1 MTTGWV
7 VLSGGRRLRWGG
19 DVRRHYLLR
28 PLVNVA
34 RARNVGSWTADR
46 LRVALDEGGLDRP
59 RLASVEFL
67 DRETLDLATR
77 RTRPMVVDFHDEPI
91 AHAAALGHTL
101 SADRAVELRNLVETN
116 LAAFRDVICQSPEF
130 VRLVGLDAQR
140 TFIAPSGTDSRLIV
154 PGPWPEL
161 PVVGMV
167 SGASPGRGIEALVA
181 ACRLLR
187 ADLPKLRLW
196 FALAG
201 TTDSGRAYLLE
212 LVESLAAEPWI
223 TIEAVP
229 YPEIGPRLAATSVLV
244 IPHPADP
251 YWDAVLPIK
260 MFDYLAAGRPVVA
273 TPRSATASLL
283 VGCAA
288 GVVADGDE
296 PSQLADAIGRLLE
309 DDGLSR
315 RMGAAGRTAAET
327 TYDWSVIGR
336 RLAIDIVRRE
346 DRVRWLGNRIRV
358 VGKRAVRRAS

>member
-7 VLSGGRRLRWGG
+7 VLGEGRRLRWGG
-19 DVRRHYLLR
+19 DIRRHYILR
-28 PLVNVA
+28 PLVHLA
-34 RARNVGSWTADR
+34 EARNVGSWRADV
-46 LRVALDEGGLDRP
+46 LRAALDEAGLERP

-67 DRETLDLATR
+67 DREALDLATR
-77 RTRPMVVDFHDEPI
+77 RTRPMVVDFHDEPV
-91 AHAAALGHTL
+91 AHASALGHTL
-101 SADRAVELRNLVETN
+101 PADRAVELGSLVESN
-116 LAAFRDVICQSPEF
+116 LATFRDVICQSPEF
-130 VRLVGLDAQR
+130 VRLVGLDRQR

-154 PGPWPEL
+154 PGPWPES

-167 SGASPGRGIEALVA
+167 SGASPGRGIEALVD

-187 ADLPKLRLW
+187 ADLPELRLW
-196 FALAG
+196 LALVG
-201 TTDSGRAYLLE
+201 TTESGRQYLEGLA
-212 LVESLAAEPWI
+212 ESLAAEPWI

-229 YPEIGPRLAATSVLV
+229 YPQIGSRLAATSVLV
-244 IPHPADP
+244 IPHPAHP

-288 GVVADGDE
+288 GIVADGDG
-296 PSQLADAIGRLLE
+296 PTNLAEAIGRLLE
-309 DDGLSR
+309 DDRLSR

-336 RLAIDIVRRE
+336 RLANDILRRE
-346 DRVRWLGNRIRV
+346 DRVRWLGNRVRV
-358 VGKRAVRRAS
+358 VGRRVVRRAS

>member
-1 MTTGWV
+1 V
-7 VLSGGRRLRWGG
+7 VLSEGNRLRWGG
-19 DVRRHYLLR
+19 DIRRHYLLR
-28 PLVNVA
+28 PLAHLTQA
-34 RARNVGSWTADR
+34 RKARSWTADA
-46 LRVALDEGGLDRP
+46 LRGALDEAGLDRP
-59 RLASVEFL
+59 RLASVELL
-67 DRETLDLATR
+67 DREALDLATR
-77 RTRPMVVDFHDEPI
+77 RTRPTVVDFHDEPV
-91 AHAAALGHTL
+91 AHAAALGDTL
-101 SADRAVELRNLVETN
+101 SAERGVELRSLVESN
-116 LAAFRDVICQSPEF
+116 LATFRDVICQSPEF
-130 VRLVGLDAQR
+130 VRFVGLDAQR

-154 PGPWPEL
+154 PGPWPVA

-196 FALAG
+196 LALVG
-201 TTDSGRAYLLE
+201 TTESGRAYLLE
-212 LVESLAAEPWI
+212 LVESFAAEPWI

-229 YPEIGPRLAATSVLV
+229 YPEIGQRLAATSVLV
-244 IPHPADP
+244 IPHPAHP

-260 MFDYLAAGRPVVA
+260 MFDYLAAGRPVVT

-288 GVVADGDE
+288 GVVADGDG
-296 PSQLADAIGRLLE
+296 PTHLAAAIGRLLE
-309 DDGLSR
+309 DDRLSR
-315 RMGAAGRTAAET
+315 RMGAAGRKAAET

-346 DRVRWLGNRIRV
+346 DRVRWLGHRIRV